1 MSVDSA
7 LGYPFNI
14 ASYGLLVHIIC
25 HVTGYKPGKL
35 IMTLGDTHI
44 YKEHL
49 DKIKRQINRV
59 PLIKPTLKINKEF
72 DQLNTSIDD
81 KVKFIENLKPED
93 FVLENYNCWP
103 GIKMDM
109 IA

>member
-1 MSVDSA
+1 
-7 LGYPFNI
+7 
-14 ASYGLLVHIIC
+14 
-25 HVTGYKPGKL
+25 
-35 IMTLGDTHI
+35 MTLGDTHI

-49 DKIKRQINRV
+49 DKINRQINRV

-72 DQLNTSIDD
+72 DPLNTSIDD

-93 FVLENYNCWP
+93 FILENYNCWP

-109 IA
+109 VA